1 MPGNEIAVCKFL
13 VERLNRLNLPHIGI
27 VTEVRIPGGLS
38 LSSTEDCVLIHPDDA
53 WKKADIL
60 LNGKGISIKQK
71 GATFSFN
78 RLQRADLNSLFL
90 RVELADAAGAIS
102 RLDQYV
108 NEFHAG
114 QRKRDVNWI
123 EVFRNQS
130 DFYKLLEHL
139 MMQGSPSSGLSAFP
153 AELILE
159 APAYNISEPEL
170 KVFTFKEYFQANS
183 SKLKISI
190 RRQWVGQD
198 SCEHNRAVSIAS
210 NPGNAPWVFDGVAGT
225 PRSGWKLE
233 VPACERK
240 TVYFLM
246 ISKT

>member
-13 VERLNRLNLPHIGI
+13 VGRLNRLNLPHIGI
-27 VTEVRIPGGLS
+27 LTEVRIPGGLS
-38 LSSTEDCVLIHPDDA
+38 LSSIEDCVLIHSDDA

-60 LNGKGISIKQK
+60 LNGKGVSIKQR

-78 RLQRADLNSLFL
+78 RLQRADLESLFL
-90 RVELADAAGAIS
+90 RVGLADAKGAIS
-102 RLDQYV
+102 RLDEV
-108 NEFHAG
+108 VKKFHVG
-114 QRKRDVNWI
+114 QRYRDVDWAL
-123 EVFRNQS
+123 VFQNQN

-159 APAYNISEPEL
+159 APAFNISEPEL
-170 KVFTFKEYFQANS
+170 KVFTFEEYFQANR

-198 SCEHNRAVSIAS
+198 SSEHNRAVSIAS
-210 NPGNAPWVFDGVAGT
+210 NPGNAPWVFDGVSGT
-225 PRSGWKLE
+225 PRSGWKLD
-233 VPACERK
+233 VPASERK

>member
-13 VERLNRLNLPHIGI
+13 VERLNRLNLPHIGT
-27 VTEVRIPGGLS
+27 VTEVIIPGGLS
-38 LSSTEDCVLIHPDDA
+38 LSRVEDCVLIHPDDA

-60 LNGKGISIKQK
+60 LNGKGVSIKQK

-78 RLQRADLNSLFL
+78 RLQRADLDSLFM
-90 RVELADAAGAIS
+90 RVQLADAKGAIS
-102 RLDQYV
+102 RLDQVV

-114 QRKRDVNWI
+114 RRKRDVDWT
-123 EVFRNQS
+123 EVFQNRS

-139 MMQGSPSSGLSAFP
+139 MMQGSPSSGLSAYP

-159 APAYNISEPEL
+159 APAYNISEAEL
-170 KVFTFKEYFQANS
+170 KVFTFEEYFQANS
-183 SKLKISI
+183 SRLKVSI
-190 RRQWVGQD
+190 RRQWMGQD

-210 NPGNAPWVFDGVAGT
+210 NPGNAPWVFGGVAGR
-225 PRSGWKLE
+225 PRSGWKLD
-233 VPACERK
+233 VPISERK